1 MSLQNKLLNPY
12 NVYEYFEGRLAS
24 LEPTQAVIDCGGVG
38 YLLEITLNTYE
49 ALRRVPLSPSDSSPR
64 QGSNMVKLYAHL
76 VVREDAQQLFGFY
89 DMAEREMFRILV
101 GVNGVGNQTARVMLS
116 SLTVDDLRS
125 AIQTQDVKKVQ
136 RVKGIGAKTAQRIV
150 LELADKVG
158 VVSSEFG
165 VQSSESNTQARDEAM
180 TALLMLGFAKPAVEK
195 LLMNNDWKNPDG
207 SPMTVED
214 IIKVGLQRL

>member
-1 MSLQNKLLNPY
+1 M
-12 NVYEYFEGRLAS
+12 YEYFQGCLAS
-24 LEPTQAVIDCGGVG
+24 LEPTQAVVDCNGVG

-49 ALRRVPLSPSDSSPR
+49 SLRKNAEG
-64 QGSNMVKLYAHL
+64 QVKLYAHH

-116 SLTVDDLRS
+116 SLTVDELRN
-125 AIQTQDVKKVQ
+125 AIATQDVKKVQ

-158 VVSSEFG
+158 GTQVLQGAREVQVS
-165 VQSSESNTQARDEAM
+165 QARDEAM
-180 TALLMLGFAKPAVEK
+180 SALLMLGFAKPAVEK
-195 LLMNNDWKNPDG
+195 LLLNSDWNQADG
-207 SPMTVED
+207 TPMTVEE
-214 IIKVGLQRL
+214 IIKEGLKRL

>member
-1 MSLQNKLLNPY
+1 M
-12 NVYEYFEGRLAS
+12 YEYIKGQLAN

-49 ALRRVPLSPSDSSPR
+49 ALRRADAA
-64 QGSNMVKLYAHL
+64 QVKLYAHL

-89 DMAEREMFRILV
+89 DLAEREMFRILV
-101 GVNGVGNQTARVMLS
+101 GVNGVGNQTARMMLS
-116 SLTVDDLRS
+116 SLTVDELRQ
-125 AIQTQDVKKVQ
+125 AIQMQDVKKVQ

-158 VVSSEFG
+158 VVGSEVGIRSSE
-165 VQSSESNTQARDEAM
+165 NTQARDEAM
-180 TALLMLGFAKPAVEK
+180 TALVMLGFAKPAVEK
-195 LLMNNDWKNPDG
+195 LLMSNDWKTPDG
-207 SPMTVED
+207 SPMTVEN